1 MILNHRVGQRKML
14 TRCSRET
21 RAGCSPIQSQLVR
34 TVQRAASSVFWSSHR
49 SDSCRIENRPGQGIA
64 SRSDSRDLQFGIY
77 SGFRGKRPWKA
88 IAHLYTPE
96 LHDCR
101 FPQLST
107 VPTAIRV
114 VPIVSAEPTLSRL
127 GVLANLPH
135 RGSSSERFRFG
146 ADSESSAPC
155 AIQMRCT
162 PSRANPRYRSILC
175 HDSTCRERQEVLEK
189 TPKQSYRPQSD
200 HDFSSGAL
208 FCGGSYSASLGCNV
222 RCPVP

>member
-1 MILNHRVGQRKML
+1 
-14 TRCSRET
+14 
-21 RAGCSPIQSQLVR
+21 
-34 TVQRAASSVFWSSHR
+34 
-49 SDSCRIENRPGQGIA
+49 
-64 SRSDSRDLQFGIY
+64 
-77 SGFRGKRPWKA
+77 
-88 IAHLYTPE
+88 LYTPE
-96 LHDCR
+96 LHDRR

-127 GVLANLPH
+127 GVLANLTH

-162 PSRANPRYRSILC
+162 PSRANPRYRSILG

-200 HDFSSGAL
+200 HDFLSGAL

-222 RCPVP
+222 RCPCALSAPTFKRSPYESENQERHESSPSHTPPNIYKSEGPESRLPNCPHSGHVPIPRTMDNA

>member
-1 MILNHRVGQRKML
+1 
-14 TRCSRET
+14 
-21 RAGCSPIQSQLVR
+21 
-34 TVQRAASSVFWSSHR
+34 
-49 SDSCRIENRPGQGIA
+49 
-64 SRSDSRDLQFGIY
+64 
-77 SGFRGKRPWKA
+77 
-88 IAHLYTPE
+88 LYTPE

-200 HDFSSGAL
+200 HDFSSGEP
-208 FCGGSYSASLGCNV
+208 FRGGSYSASLGCNV
-222 RCPVP
+222 RCPCALSARRLSDLHMSREAKSGTNHHLRTPRPTSIKARVPNQDCQIVPTPIMSQSLARWTTRHIVAANLPQRCNVLQYPEF